1 MCGWPPACKDF
12 RRDQITALEA
22 EQQHISVQAQ
32 KCHATAEL
40 FGFDLLAECV
50 LDTVPAR
57 APAPAVTT
65 PPPPTSVPAKTVK
78 DHVRDIAQQAH
89 PNSVRASQIRK
100 QLEGFGIV
108 VHEKTVGTTLYRLSR
123 EHVIRREGKADW
135 FFVPEGERPTA
146 AAPQGEE
153 SPGVSPG
160 CC

>member
-57 APAPAVTT
+57 APAPAVST
-65 PPPPTSVPAKTVK
+65 PPPPTPQPAHTAPGHIH
-78 DHVRDIAQQAH
+78 DTGPQTH
-89 PNSVRASQIRK
+89 PNPLQAYP
-100 QLEGFGIV
+100 G
-108 VHEKTVGTTLYRLSR
+108 RLTR
-123 EHVIRREGKADW
+123 LDDAHVL
-135 FFVPEGERPTA
+135 
-146 AAPQGEE
+146 
-153 SPGVSPG
+153 
-160 CC
+160 

>member
-57 APAPAVTT
+57 APAPAGST
-65 PPPPTSVPAKTVK
+65 PPPPTPPPAPTVK
-78 DHVRDIAQQAH
+78 GQTPARDQHTHPHTLLGAQHHDQ
-89 PNSVRASQIRK
+89 
-100 QLEGFGIV
+100 
-108 VHEKTVGTTLYRLSR
+108 
-123 EHVIRREGKADW
+123 
-135 FFVPEGERPTA
+135 
-146 AAPQGEE
+146 
-153 SPGVSPG
+153 
-160 CC
+160 